1 MGADATLV
9 NMAYRAA
16 MAKVPGDWSA
26 SFEKQYEGIIAANNA
41 FANIG
46 SQLAGAVGA
55 VGESYFERVKEGE
68 EFARKV
74 FEAQELYKLG
84 DGAST
89 DLLTKTAA
97 DVGEGY
103 NDGEGLNHSFGDAA
117 YSVPEDIYSNIVNR
131 NKKVFKNKKDKQYIA
146 EQYARL
152 ESWKKDRI
160 KDKANVKQLTNAI
173 NSDLVNLENM
183 DPEYKTLLAQLIN
196 NKGDLASK
204 GIRIY
209 NRKSDDKLMIQFTP
223 NRMEYEYEYNM
234 SMKDPDVDESI
245 LPPIPPYSEET
256 ARVAGLQTV
265 SFQDLM
271 DNVNYKELELQ
282 NDVYE
287 GVTGFDAIASAK
299 HKGSKTFITAEWDD
313 GTVNS
318 GKAQATKL
326 MRNLFSGKNQKHIS
340 DLATTDFFGTG
351 STYRDDL
358 NGLVGQMDLSALGI
372 EDKGVPGYEDD
383 FARGDLAREEIVGR
397 LINPKNPNDLK
408 FAKRQMEDYY
418 ISMAEGVF
426 KRARTA
432 IEDSQVTVTGLT
444 AKQIA
449 DQNKAK
455 KEQEQNNASIVRIN
469 NAIASKNFGAIND
482 ANRRVRL
489 NDEKTHYI
497 LDGMKG
503 STKLDTRMI
512 PVDDPDVDQT
522 LMNHFNQS
530 GEYVSYIS
538 QKEINRERQDI
549 TDRESMIK
557 LGGITKEKQGE
568 MTKYFA
574 GTYSSLK
581 DANTRLKETKSGGF
595 KDAFI
600 FAELDG
606 KRITM
611 AKAKELGAVSGLE
624 YKVQIKLGKDINLE
638 MTEAEKLINKYS
650 K

>member
-1 MGADATLV
+1 
-9 NMAYRAA
+9 
-16 MAKVPGDWSA
+16 
-26 SFEKQYEGIIAANNA
+26 
-41 FANIG
+41 
-46 SQLAGAVGA
+46 
-55 VGESYFERVKEGE
+55 
-68 EFARKV
+68 
-74 FEAQELYKLG
+74 
-84 DGAST
+84 
-89 DLLTKTAA
+89 
-97 DVGEGY
+97 
-103 NDGEGLNHSFGDAA
+103 
-117 YSVPEDIYSNIVNR
+117 
-131 NKKVFKNKKDKQYIA
+131 
-146 EQYARL
+146 
-152 ESWKKDRI
+152 
-160 KDKANVKQLTNAI
+160 
-173 NSDLVNLENM
+173 
-183 DPEYKTLLAQLIN
+183 
-196 NKGDLASK
+196 
-204 GIRIY
+204 
-209 NRKSDDKLMIQFTP
+209 
-223 NRMEYEYEYNM
+223 
-234 SMKDPDVDESI
+234 
-245 LPPIPPYSEET
+245 
-256 ARVAGLQTV
+256 
-265 SFQDLM
+265 
-271 DNVNYKELELQ
+271 
-282 NDVYE
+282 
-287 GVTGFDAIASAK
+287 
-299 HKGSKTFITAEWDD
+299 
-313 GTVNS
+313 
-318 GKAQATKL
+318 
-326 MRNLFSGKNQKHIS
+326 
-340 DLATTDFFGTG
+340 
-351 STYRDDL
+351 
-358 NGLVGQMDLSALGI
+358 MDLSALGI